1 MSASDYFLNLKAL
14 EKGIHRKLSDGIDAH
29 IFPAKQSM
37 ASVVVIAPNA
47 VGKIHSHPQEQW
59 SVLLKGGGTR
69 IHNGEQ
75 IPLREG
81 DFWVAPGDCEHG
93 IVGGPEGAVIVDIF
107 APARP
112 DYTKPGEGFASH
124 SKDGSLSGIGLCFR
138 DL

>member
-1 MSASDYFLNLKAL
+1 
-14 EKGIHRKLSDGIDAH
+14 
-29 IFPAKQSM
+29 M

-59 SVLLKGGGTR
+59 SILIKGGGTR
-69 IHNGEQ
+69 IHDGEH
-75 IPLREG
+75 IPLNEG

-112 DYTKPGEGFASH
+112 EYTKPGEGFASH
-124 SKDGSLSGIGLCFR
+124 SKD
-138 DL
+138 

>member
-1 MSASDYFLNLKAL
+1 MLASDHFFNFKHL
-14 EKGIHRKLSDGIDAH
+14 ETGIHRKLSNGIDAH
-29 IFPAKQSM
+29 IFPGEQSM

-59 SVLLKGGGTR
+59 SILIKGGGTR
-69 IHNGEQ
+69 IHDGEH
-75 IPLREG
+75 IPLKEG

-112 DYTKPGEGFASH
+112 EYTKPGEGFAGH
-124 SKDGSLSGIGLCFR
+124 SKD
-138 DL
+138 

>member
-1 MSASDYFLNLKAL
+1 MSASDYFFNIKSL

-29 IFPAKQSM
+29 IFPAEQSM

-47 VGKIHSHPQEQW
+47 VGKIHCHPQEQW
-59 SVLLKGGGTR
+59 SVLIQGAGTR
-69 IHNGEQ
+69 IQNGEH
-75 IPLREG
+75 IPLKEG

-112 DYTKPGEGFASH
+112 EYTKPGEGFGSH
-124 SKDGSLSGIGLCFR
+124 SR
-138 DL
+138 D